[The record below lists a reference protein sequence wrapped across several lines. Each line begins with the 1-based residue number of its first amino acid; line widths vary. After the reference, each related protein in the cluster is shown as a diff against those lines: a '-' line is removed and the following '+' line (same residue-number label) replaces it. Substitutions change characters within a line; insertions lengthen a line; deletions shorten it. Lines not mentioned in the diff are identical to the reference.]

1 MLQTAID
8 YNNINEYHPFLITD
22 YDNNNNLR
30 RFYTS
35 SQLSEHIAETP
46 EGFLICYDVPIS
58 RTGFYLYKTNELP
71 KQFKDSADH
80 QGYVKIYRDED
91 EVFSDITIRSFEGKP
106 VTIQHPDDFVTPENW
121 RDFAHGSMQNVRRGE
136 GSQKDLLLADV
147 LLTTDKAI
155 NLIRNGLREVS
166 CGYDA
171 QYELI
176 EKGKGRQISIIGNHL
191 ALVPKG
197 RAGSRCAI
205 LDEDKN
211 FNMEDINEMKKTE
224 KNVARRFI
232 KKMFPRL
239 NVDSIRDEDL
249 EMSEEGE
256 EEMEGNSAV
265 EEAKQAA
272 QQAKEAATQA
282 VEAAK
287 QAAEAVEKAQSG
299 ESEEPEMDEEEEYS
313 EEEED
318 PEMDE
323 DGNEGGGSIEERL
336 SHLESMIQNLMNLIS
351 KMKGGAEEE
360 IEQDEDE
367 EEEYSEEEEEIEQ
380 DEEEEYSE
388 EEEEIEQDEEEEYSE
403 EEEEEEIE
411 DEEEEEIEQDEEE
424 EYSEEE
430 EEEIETTDSKT
441 KKSFLKS
448 KKKIT
453 KDKGTLWQDTIARAS
468 ILAPKISI
476 SKPKG
481 GITKKNLNSIKRKA
495 LSLGLST
502 KDGASV
508 IQPILGKRKIS
519 KLSENSLDIIFRSSS
534 ELMSQK
540 NDSQFKR
547 YIKDRKPLLIK
558 DLSCTNELK
567 NMNKR
572 NREYWAEKAH
582 V

>member
-22 YDNNNNLR
+22 YEEKGAK

-35 SQLSEHIAETP
+35 TQLSEHIAETP

-58 RTGFYLYKTNELP
+58 RTGFYLYKISELP

-80 QGYVKIYRDED
+80 QGYVKIFRDEN
-91 EVFSDITIRSFEGKP
+91 EVFSDVTIRSFEGKP

-121 RDFAHGSMQNVRRGE
+121 RDLAHGSMQNVRRGE

-155 NLIRNGLREVS
+155 NLVKNGLREVS

-176 EKGKGRQISIIGNHL
+176 EKGKGKQIGIIGNHL

-197 RAGSRCAI
+197 RAGSRCSI

-323 DGNEGGGSIEERL
+323 DENEGGGSIEERL
-336 SHLESMIQNLMNLIS
+336 SHLESMIQNLMDLIS
-351 KMKGGAEEE
+351 KMKGG
-360 IEQDEDE
+360 
-367 EEEYSEEEEEIEQ
+367 EEEEIEQ
-380 DEEEEYSE
+380 DEEEEE
-388 EEEEIEQDEEEEYSE
+388 EEG
-403 EEEEEEIE
+403 
-411 DEEEEEIEQDEEE
+411 
-424 EYSEEE
+424 YSEEE

-448 KKKIT
+448 KKSIT

-495 LSLGLST
+495 LSMGLST

>member
-22 YDNNNNLR
+22 YEEKGAK

-35 SQLSEHIAETP
+35 TQLSEHIAETP

-58 RTGFYLYKTNELP
+58 RTGFYLYKISELP

-80 QGYVKIYRDED
+80 QGYVKIFRDEN
-91 EVFSDITIRSFEGKP
+91 EVFSDVTIRSFEGKP

-121 RDFAHGSMQNVRRGE
+121 RDLAHGSMQNVRRGE

-155 NLIRNGLREVS
+155 NLVKNGLREVS

-176 EKGKGRQISIIGNHL
+176 EKGKGKQIGIIGNHL

-197 RAGSRCAI
+197 RAGSRCSI

-232 KKMFPRL
+232 KKMFPRM

-323 DGNEGGGSIEERL
+323 DENEGGGSIEERL
-336 SHLESMIQNLMNLIS
+336 SHLESMIQNLMDLIS
-351 KMKGGAEEE
+351 KMKGGEEEEIEQDEEEEEEEGYSEEEEEE

-367 EEEYSEEEEEIEQ
+367 EEEYT
-380 DEEEEYSE
+380 
-388 EEEEIEQDEEEEYSE
+388 
-403 EEEEEEIE
+403 
-411 DEEEEEIEQDEEE
+411 EEEIEQDEEE

-448 KKKIT
+448 KKSIT

-495 LSLGLST
+495 LSMGLST